1 MAVPTV
7 LPAVFSAAAGAIHL
21 ALAGDHFDEA
31 TRHGAFFL
39 AAGAFQVG
47 WAVAVLVRPTRRVA
61 LLGLLNL
68 VVVGVWALSRTV
80 GIDNVDEG
88 IALPDGLATGLELAI
103 VAHVLGR
110 PRLPRAVVLGAVVV
124 VAAATLVSLT
134 PRYADAG
141 HAHDDDGHGDAA
153 SAGGDGL
160 AAAGANG
167 QTPNGQTPCEQ
178 SGPPVSPAQVTTAD
192 GHSHR
197 GPLPQKPIDK
207 ATREALAQQQVIA
220 RSVADRYPTV
230 ADATKRGYKMSTT
243 YVPCIGA
250 HYTNVG
256 LAARFDPAQPA
267 ELLFDGTTSDAK
279 LVGLSYLVYH
289 PGGAPEG
296 FAGPND
302 VWHQHNANGGLCFDR
317 SGVVLAGED
326 ASPEECQA
334 LGGVKRELTDVWMLH
349 DWIVPGWE
357 CSWGVFAPECPEL
370 GGRLGA
376 SAWD

>member
-1 MAVPTV
+1 MAVSTV

-21 ALAGDHFDEA
+21 ALAGDHFDEEA
-31 TRHGAFFL
+31 RHGAFFL
-39 AAGAFQVG
+39 AVGAFQVG
-47 WAVAVLVRPTRRVA
+47 WAVAVLVRPTRRVV

-68 VVVGVWALSRTV
+68 VVVGVWVVSRTV

-88 IALPDGLATGLELAI
+88 VALPDALATGLELAI
-103 VAHVLGR
+103 VALVVGR
-110 PRLPRAVVLGAVVV
+110 PRLPRPVVLGAVVV

-141 HAHDDDGHGDAA
+141 HAHDDDDHGHAA
-153 SAGGDGL
+153 AAGGDASRAASTDGL
-160 AAAGANG
+160 
-167 QTPNGQTPCEQ
+167 TPCEE

-207 ATREALAQQQVIA
+207 ATREALAQQQVVA

-230 ADATKRGYKMSTT
+230 ADATKRGYKMSTP

-267 ELLFDGTTSDAK
+267 ELLFDGTTPDAK

-326 ASPEECQA
+326 ASHDECAA